1 MNKITRATIPVLWI
15 LLFVFPLQY
24 ARADGQHKDSD
35 QNNPSTEGNY
45 GLTDNS
51 QVNPSTDGG
60 TNGHGDST
68 EDNPSF
74 ETAVTTTSSYNDTKV
89 SFRIYDINGKEREVL
104 HHGINIVKMSDGN
117 TRKVVV
123 R

>member
-45 GLTDNS
+45 GLIDSS
-51 QVNPSTDGG
+51 QANPSTDGG

-74 ETAVTTTSSYNDTKV
+74 ETAITTTSSCNDTKV
-89 SFRIYDINGKEREVL
+89 NLRIYDVNGRETEIM
-104 HHGINIVKMSDGN
+104 HHGINIVKMSDGKI
-117 TRKVVV
+117 RKVMV